1 MKMPGSLHGF
11 VSDEQWA
18 KLKLDELDGGDAKD
32 IIEDMEAAFKGED
45 PEEIDDSD
53 VEFVVSLAQGIADNL
68 REDLD
73 EEGFGEEEVAAA
85 NATVED
91 MDEEEV
97 EEPAEA

>member
-11 VSDEQWA
+11 VSDEAWA
-18 KLKLDELDGGDAKD
+18 KLKLEDLEADDQKD
-32 IIEDMEAAFKGED
+32 LIETLEASFKGED
-45 PEEIDDSD
+45 PEEVDDGD
-53 VEFVVSLAQGIADNL
+53 VAEVISYVQGIADSL
-68 REDLD
+68 REDFD

-91 MDEEEV
+91 MDSEEV